1 MKLKE
6 LTVLLMNASVQ
17 SAEKAFANTAILQ
30 GNLSKAQAYQLYG
43 RSNVDRWLSE
53 SLIKISNKKIDRL
66 KLEAIAAS
74 SNRMTYLPVADRLA
88 KPLA

>member
-6 LTVLLMNASVQ
+6 LTILLINASVQ
-17 SAEKAFANTAILQ
+17 SAEKAFAATGILRDH
-30 GNLSKAQAYQLYG
+30 LSKTQAYQLYG

-53 SLIKISNKKIDRL
+53 NLIKISNKKIDRL

-74 SNRMTYLPVADRLA
+74 SNRITYLPVADRLV